1 MAGDPRQ
8 RLEIKGDIKFKA
20 MVVDAPEFF
29 AAPLDLGDGQ
39 VLFDLDWQP
48 AQTVF
53 SRLQLTSGDLK
64 MSARGA
70 VRLLAKGPVQIQLS
84 AIASTVS
91 VATIRKYLPLRWI
104 ASPDIDN
111 LLASFQ
117 EGEFDVKRFL
127 LAGNLNELRQ
137 ASLQNL
143 SDRIGFEAELRN
155 VSVKLGSGYLP
166 LRAQQGRVA
175 FAKGLLSFK
184 NLKGSYGQSRLDD
197 VDGTYRPAAQGGAL
211 ELRANGELEL
221 AELQE
226 QLKSEIVA
234 PQAAK
239 LAQTVHDLAGK
250 AKFDLTLQQ
259 QPKAPMQVAGKLTLD
274 GARLRVEKYFLT
286 DLKGDLTFTPQEIR
300 AEKARALLSGSPVQ
314 GVVTVRNYAAD
325 NGVFDVR
332 VESNDMKAGV
342 ITTLFLDK
350 AALADPGTVR
360 GWVRYQGPLT
370 SREGRRFTGSLDLVN
385 VQLQVQ
391 PLLQPL
397 RDLNGTIKFDEIGID
412 FQNIKGLLVGAP
424 ASVNGRWRFGRKT
437 PLFFDFAAPNLDLQ
451 YLLTQIDPELTEFYD
466 NLEAVGKVSLARG
479 RYKSFE
485 FSDLKTDIVLDHR
498 LWKLTRLDLNAG
510 GGTLQATA
518 TIADR
523 PDHVELTIEPKMRAV
538 PVSNLIAWLEGA
550 NADMTGRVNIAGQ
563 LNASGKDDAE
573 RLRNLSGA
581 FNLRIEDGTIR
592 RLRVLVQILNVL
604 DLSRWFTFQVPDLGK
619 RGINFRSITADFKV
633 NRGVYTTDNLIVDSD
648 DLRMTGSGKIDS
660 GKDEIDFVVAVR
672 PFAGI
677 DTGLNQIPLFG
688 TGIAAI
694 KNSFLVASF
703 SIKGPMEDPII
714 IPAPLSTLSEMALGV
729 LRIPKSLLT
738 LPGGETKEPANAA
751 PQ

>member
-1 MAGDPRQ
+1 M
-8 RLEIKGDIKFKA
+8 
-20 MVVDAPEFF
+20 
-29 AAPLDLGDGQ
+29 
-39 VLFDLDWQP
+39 
-48 AQTVF
+48 
-53 SRLQLTSGDLK
+53 
-64 MSARGA
+64 
-70 VRLLAKGPVQIQLS
+70 
-84 AIASTVS
+84 
-91 VATIRKYLPLRWI
+91 
-104 ASPDIDN
+104 
-111 LLASFQ
+111 
-117 EGEFDVKRFL
+117 
-127 LAGNLNELRQ
+127 
-137 ASLQNL
+137 
-143 SDRIGFEAELRN
+143 
-155 VSVKLGSGYLP
+155 
-166 LRAQQGRVA
+166 
-175 FAKGLLSFK
+175 
-184 NLKGSYGQSRLDD
+184 
-197 VDGTYRPAAQGGAL
+197 
-211 ELRANGELEL
+211 
-221 AELQE
+221 
-226 QLKSEIVA
+226 
-234 PQAAK
+234 
-239 LAQTVHDLAGK
+239 
-250 AKFDLTLQQ
+250 
-259 QPKAPMQVAGKLTLD
+259 
-274 GARLRVEKYFLT
+274 
-286 DLKGDLTFTPQEIR
+286 
-300 AEKARALLSGSPVQ
+300 
-314 GVVTVRNYAAD
+314 
-325 NGVFDVR
+325 
-332 VESNDMKAGV
+332 
-342 ITTLFLDK
+342 
-350 AALADPGTVR
+350 
-360 GWVRYQGPLT
+360 
-370 SREGRRFTGSLDLVN
+370 
-385 VQLQVQ
+385 
-391 PLLQPL
+391 LQPL

-523 PDHVELTIEPKMRAV
+523 PDHVEFTMEPKMRAV
-538 PVSNLIAWLEGA
+538 PVGNLIAWLEGA

-563 LNASGKDDAE
+563 LNSSGRDHAE
-573 RLRNLSGA
+573 RWRNLSGA

-592 RLRVLVQILNVL
+592 RLRILVQILNVL

-703 SIKGPMEDPII
+703 SIKGPMEDPTI

-729 LRIPKSLLT
+729 LRIPKRLLT